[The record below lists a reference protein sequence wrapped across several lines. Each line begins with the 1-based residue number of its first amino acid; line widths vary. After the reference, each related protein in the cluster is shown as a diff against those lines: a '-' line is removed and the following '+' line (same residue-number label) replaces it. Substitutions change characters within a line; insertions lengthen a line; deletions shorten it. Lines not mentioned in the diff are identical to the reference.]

1 MKEQSRP
8 NDSPKVETVMS
19 TPTYTLSESDSV
31 RSAIE
36 MIIHYDIGRVT
47 IVNEQGKV
55 SGIAD
60 RQDLLR
66 SIVSGWPEQTSENR
80 F

>member
-1 MKEQSRP
+1 
-8 NDSPKVETVMS
+8 
-19 TPTYTLSESDSV
+19 
-31 RSAIE
+31 

-47 IVNEQGKV
+47 IVNEKDKV

-66 SIVSGWPEQTSENR
+66 IIVSVWTGITFRNDRNR
-80 F
+80 GLINCF